1 VRYDRW
7 TVTAVAVLAYIV
19 ANIAHESLGHGAGLL
34 LAGGRSGIL
43 TTTRLIIP
51 QQLPSPAWRWFDLG
65 GPTGN
70 LACAGVAWIGLR
82 MTATVRAGLRLL
94 CFLAMAFSLYWAF
107 GYMLFSGVTGRGDWL
122 ALLPEGSWAGRGAL
136 AVVGLSLYLATN
148 RFAARE
154 LSRML
159 DCSSVTRKEVSRMM
173 NVVWLAGGI
182 IATAGAALDPRGS
195 MEMLNSGALSGLAG
209 AIGLLQISAIIGR
222 YQLSDPQGTGGP
234 FVLERS
240 TGWIV
245 AAAAA
250 SLLFIGVLGRGIP
263 WRL

>member
-1 VRYDRW
+1 
-7 TVTAVAVLAYIV
+7 
-19 ANIAHESLGHGAGLL
+19 
-34 LAGGRSGIL
+34 
-43 TTTRLIIP
+43 
-51 QQLPSPAWRWFDLG
+51 
-65 GPTGN
+65 
-70 LACAGVAWIGLR
+70 
-82 MTATVRAGLRLL
+82 
-94 CFLAMAFSLYWAF
+94 
-107 GYMLFSGVTGRGDWL
+107 
-122 ALLPEGSWAGRGAL
+122 
-136 AVVGLSLYLATN
+136 
-148 RFAARE
+148 
-154 LSRML
+154 
-159 DCSSVTRKEVSRMM
+159 MM